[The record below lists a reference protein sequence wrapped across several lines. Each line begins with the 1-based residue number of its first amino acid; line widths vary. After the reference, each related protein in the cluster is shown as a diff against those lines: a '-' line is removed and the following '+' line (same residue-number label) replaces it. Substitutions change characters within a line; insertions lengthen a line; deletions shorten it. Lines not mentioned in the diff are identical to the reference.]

1 MRNDFRIL
9 CGDGLK
15 TFFIL
20 LGTSWIPLASI
31 CESLRHRETEARS
44 DYMAYPSSSDPAGE
58 KPGNDTTSL
67 SRKCQ
72 TSAEWTPWE
81 NSIKRASLLLFPT
94 ENPLVGRAGRA
105 SRLGRGCG
113 KERRGGHKD
122 EGLVADKGVDQTNK
136 HFREDRKSVV

>member
-1 MRNDFRIL
+1 
-9 CGDGLK
+9 
-15 TFFIL
+15 
-20 LGTSWIPLASI
+20 
-31 CESLRHRETEARS
+31 
-44 DYMAYPSSSDPAGE
+44 MAYPSSSDPAGE

-113 KERRGGHKD
+113 QERRGGHKD

-136 HFREDRKSVV
+136 HFRDNGRQVSRAMRKGITNMEREKTRRNPEMLDRN

>member
-1 MRNDFRIL
+1 
-9 CGDGLK
+9 
-15 TFFIL
+15 
-20 LGTSWIPLASI
+20 
-31 CESLRHRETEARS
+31 
-44 DYMAYPSSSDPAGE
+44 MAYPSSSDPAGE

-136 HFREDRKSVV
+136 HFRDNGRQVSRAMRKGITNMEREKTRRNPEMLDRN